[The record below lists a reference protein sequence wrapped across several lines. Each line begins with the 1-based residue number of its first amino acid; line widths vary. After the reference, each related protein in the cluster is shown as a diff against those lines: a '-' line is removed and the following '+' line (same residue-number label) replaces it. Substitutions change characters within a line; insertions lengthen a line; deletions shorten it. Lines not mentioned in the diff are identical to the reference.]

1 MPDTIRVRSLASAAA
16 LALAIAQPAWSGEE
30 PAAGSAV
37 PAAPV
42 VTPESVVAPIN
53 PPAAPAPTA
62 MPAAPMAP
70 PAAEQPPAPPAAEAS
85 APEPAPAAEASPAEA
100 ARAKAEARR
109 AEMDAERNKRY
120 QELRERAKE
129 VGLELPETPPWESA
143 QAGMPQMPQM
153 PAHGGRSAEQFQA
166 MREQR
171 ESMREKMKSMTPE
184 ERKAMREAHWKE
196 MRTRAAERGI
206 EMPETPPWEEAEK
219 RYQEAR
225 AQFEQYRKTVDE
237 MTEEQ
242 IEAARAIFGRAGGP
256 SDAGQGMT
264 QPMPPQMPQ
273 MPQGYGYGPQG
284 GYPGH
289 TPYQGGPGQMMMGRP
304 PMQPYY
310 EGGMDQGPPA
320 PMGPQGY

>member
-16 LALAIAQPAWSGEE
+16 LTLAIAQPAWSGEE

-153 PAHGGRSAEQFQA
+153 PAHGGRSADQFQA

-273 MPQGYGYGPQG
+273 MLRCPRVTGTDLRAA
-284 GYPGH
+284 
-289 TPYQGGPGQMMMGRP
+289 TPATP
-304 PMQPYY
+304 PTKVAR
-310 EGGMDQGPPA
+310 DR
-320 PMGPQGY
+320 